1 MSENS
6 IKGRISEELRM
17 AKETGRITSEKICE
31 IVKEAVSDVMAEGK
45 GGAQEIRPIVKEAM
59 SAAVEGLRAAEIDA
73 AENVRAAVEG
83 VVEGVRSH
91 TEQNVNI
98 VRKKIC
104 ELETELET
112 EKAQLAQSVR
122 DGLEGAKDAG
132 ETFSEDIRT
141 QIEAISTDIKLN
153 SAELLG
159 LTRESV
165 KEAVKQAIKTGKNV
179 EEIVTHITRDAT
191 EKALKEGRFRANR
204 LKEIV
209 EKVLSGAVEA
219 AEESGKEVKEV
230 AYGAFEGVQ
239 KGVGSAMESI
249 GNKTRAFIHDDLAR
263 TKEDLET
270 IDELFLETV
279 DRVAKRSG
287 ETAKEVL
294 TGLVEQA
301 EKTTVGLRKKIGYA
315 LETLRTAGK
324 DTAKTTTEAA
334 GKVTRVMAEEAMEI
348 GKRSAEV
355 AKGAISGMWKGA
367 KDALQKRNENQ

>member
-1 MSENS
+1 MPENPV
-6 IKGRISEELRM
+6 KDRISEELRM
-17 AKETGRITSEKICE
+17 AKETGSITSEKIYD
-31 IVKEAVSDVMAEGK
+31 IVRKAVADVMSEGK
-45 GGAQEIRPIVKEAM
+45 GGAKEIQPIVKEAL
-59 SAAVEGLRAAEIDA
+59 SAAVEGLRAAETDA
-73 AENVRAAVEG
+73 AENIKAAVEG

-91 TEQNVNI
+91 MDPNI
-98 VRKKIC
+98 DIIRKKIC
-104 ELETELET
+104 ELETELEA
-112 EKAQLAQSVR
+112 EKAKLAQSVR
-122 DGLEGAKDAG
+122 DGLQGAKDAG

-141 QIEAISTDIKLN
+141 QIEAISTDIKFN

-165 KEAVKQAIKTGKNV
+165 KEAVKQAIETGKNV
-179 EEIVTHITRDAT
+179 EETVAHITRDAT

-204 LKEIV
+204 LKEII

-230 AYGAFEGVQ
+230 AYGAFEGTQ

-249 GNKTRAFIHDDLAR
+249 GNKTREFIHDDLAR
-263 TKEDLET
+263 AKEDLET

-287 ETAKEVL
+287 ETAKNVL

-301 EKTTVGLRKKIGYA
+301 ERTTVGLRKKIGHA
-315 LETLRTAGK
+315 VEKLRTAGK

-334 GKVTRVMAEEAMEI
+334 GKVTRVVAEEAMEI

-355 AKGAISGMWKGA
+355 AKGAISGMLKGA
-367 KDALQKRNENQ
+367 KDALQKRNDNQ